1 MSTPEPTPAPEPATE
16 TVTPEPQTEPESPP
30 EPPKPTETVEFWK
43 RQAREN
49 ETKLKQAAKRLQDRD
64 DADLSEIDRVKKQAG
79 ETAAQLAELQR
90 QNALLSKGI
99 PADLAPPAHDAP
111 ADAWATYADQLLAW
125 RGTAPAPSGPRP
137 DPTQGARPL
146 DAQASK
152 DAEFAAYQAE
162 FFNPNRRK

>member
-1 MSTPEPTPAPEPATE
+1 MTEPIAPEAAPEAPTE
-16 TVTPEPQTEPESPP
+16 TVAPP
-30 EPPKPTETVEFWK
+30 EQPTPDPPEPKPTETVEFWK

-125 RGTAPAPSGPRP
+125 RGTVPTPSGPRP